1 MLLLL
6 LDVESDVDDRSVVV
20 DDGFVL
26 LLLGVE
32 EKTVVDVGFV
42 LLLGVAVV
50 IVVGVL
56 VLVRTEVVVAA
67 TVLVVC
73 VEADAAAVVD
83 PVLVVEH
90 LVDLVVVRAGG
101 AFVVFLF
108 AFCSN
113 LALNVLTS

>member
-26 LLLGVE
+26 LL
-32 EKTVVDVGFV
+32 
-42 LLLGVAVV
+42 GVAVV

-56 VLVRTEVVVAA
+56 VLVRTEVVAA
-67 TVLVVC
+67 AVLVVC